1 MTAEKEIEAASGDPR
16 KEALGLKPDTLIQQ
30 KTASYHYFAY
40 QFYKTLTTLAEPLL
54 LLLLRLRVRQGKE
67 DPARWREKTGL
78 PSLPRPTG
86 TLLWFHAA
94 SVGESKAVLPLIR
107 QYLTKH
113 PERSALITTGTRTA
127 AAQLSGQLPPRA
139 VHQFAPLDNPRWLR
153 RFLAHWQ
160 PNALVLVES
169 ELWPNMLQQ
178 TAKRA
183 PVALINARM
192 SPRSQRRWGKF
203 SGLARRVFAPI
214 SMFTAQDSSS
224 AAFLRGLTSRPVTLT
239 GNLKF
244 DAAPLPVEEAAL
256 TLLLQQLGSRP
267 VWLAASTH
275 PGEES
280 ILVKAHTRI
289 RDSYPDALLIIVPR
303 HPKRGAALAAQHT
316 GSGLRSRGDA
326 PAPDSPVYIADT
338 LGELGLWYRAV
349 PLAFIGGSLIPHGGQ
364 NLFEP
369 AQLGC
374 ALLTGAHLFNFLE
387 LAAHLEAHEA
397 LTRASD
403 AGAISAAVLQ
413 LFDNPP
419 LLQQQQ
425 QNAQMAAKKLQGG
438 INATLRVV
446 EGLT

>member
-1 MTAEKEIEAASGDPR
+1 M
-16 KEALGLKPDTLIQQ
+16 LLL
-30 KTASYHYFAY
+30 Y
-40 QFYKTLTTLAEPLL
+40 QTLTTLAEPLL

-67 DPARWREKTGL
+67 DPARWLEKTGI
-78 PSLPRPTG
+78 PSLPRPLG
-86 TLLWFHAA
+86 TLVWFHAA
-94 SVGESKAVLPLIR
+94 SVGESKAVLPLIT
-107 QYLTKH
+107 QYLTAH
-113 PERSALITTGTRTA
+113 EDRSALITTGTRTA
-127 AAQLSGQLPPRA
+127 AALLSGQLPPRA
-139 VHQFAPLDNPRWLR
+139 VYQFAPLDNPRWLR

-169 ELWPNMLQQ
+169 ELWPNMLHL

-214 SMFTAQDSSS
+214 STFTAQDTSS

-256 TLLLQQLGSRP
+256 ITLQQQLGSRP

-275 PGEES
+275 PGEDS
-280 ILVKAHTRI
+280 ILVNAHTRI
-289 RDSYPDALLIIVPR
+289 RERYPDALLILAPR
-303 HPKRGAALAAQHT
+303 HPKRGAALAAQFPN
-316 GSGLRSRGDA
+316 SGLRSRGDS
-326 PAPDSPVYIADT
+326 PAPDTSVYIADT
-338 LGELGLWYRAV
+338 LGELGLWYRAA
-349 PLAFIGGSLIPHGGQ
+349 PIAFIGGSLIPHGGQ

-374 ALLTGAHLFNFLE
+374 ALITGDHLFNFAE
-387 LAAHLEAHEA
+387 LAAHLEAHSA
-397 LTRASD
+397 LSRASD
-403 AGAISAAVLQ
+403 AASVAAAVKQ
-413 LFDNPP
+413 LFDTPP

-425 QNAQMAAKKLQGG
+425 QNAQIAAKKLQGG
-438 INATLRVV
+438 INATLRIV

>member
-1 MTAEKEIEAASGDPR
+1 M
-16 KEALGLKPDTLIQQ
+16 LLL
-30 KTASYHYFAY
+30 Y
-40 QFYKTLTTLAEPLL
+40 QTLTTLAEPLL

-67 DPARWREKTGL
+67 DPARWLEKTGI
-78 PSLPRPTG
+78 PSLPRPLG
-86 TLLWFHAA
+86 TLVWFHAA
-94 SVGESKAVLPLIR
+94 SVGESKAVLPLIT
-107 QYLTKH
+107 QYLTAH
-113 PERSALITTGTRTA
+113 EDRSALITTGTRTA
-127 AAQLSGQLPPRA
+127 ATQLEGQLPPRA

-169 ELWPNMLQQ
+169 ELWPNMLQE

-192 SPRSQRRWGKF
+192 SPRSQRRWGRF
-203 SGLARRVFAPI
+203 NGLARRVFAPI
-214 SMFTAQDSSS
+214 STFTAQDTSS

-256 TLLLQQLGSRP
+256 RTLQQQLGSRP

-280 ILVKAHTRI
+280 ILVNAHTRI
-289 RDSYPDALLIIVPR
+289 RERYPDALLILAPR
-303 HPKRGAALAAQHT
+303 HPKRGAALAAQFPN
-316 GSGLRSRGDA
+316 SGLRSRGDS
-326 PAPDSPVYIADT
+326 PAPDTSVYIADT
-338 LGELGLWYRAV
+338 LGELGLWYRAA
-349 PLAFIGGSLIPHGGQ
+349 PIAFIGGSLIPHGGQ

-374 ALLTGAHLFNFLE
+374 ALITGDHLFNFAE
-387 LAAHLEAHEA
+387 LAAHLEAHSA
-397 LTRASD
+397 LSRASD
-403 AGAISAAVLQ
+403 AASVAAAVKQ
-413 LFDNPP
+413 LFDTPP

-425 QNAQMAAKKLQGG
+425 QNAQIAAKKLQGG
-438 INATLRVV
+438 INATLRIV